1 MSSSEDLL
9 LEASTLKTA
18 GAVRLASKLPPEER
32 AAFLTACDSES
43 KNPSTM
49 LIVSI
54 FLGELGVD
62 RFLIGDTVLGL
73 FKLFTFGG
81 CMVWWFIDLF
91 LIMSATRKKNNES
104 AYKIYCQ
111 LNL

>member
-1 MSSSEDLL
+1 MSSTEDFL

-18 GAVRLASKLPPEER
+18 GAVRLSQKLPAEER
-32 AAFLTACDSES
+32 TAFLVACESES
-43 KNPSTM
+43 KKPTTI
-49 LIVSI
+49 LIVSL

-73 FKLFTFGG
+73 FKLFTLGG
-81 CMVWWFIDLF
+81 CFVWWFIDLF

-111 LNL
+111 MKL